1 MASPRKNPMHAVQV
15 LPGHPPKL
23 TAQPEK
29 CGTPGTQLPTNGSS
43 AEQQLPCAGKGQG
56 TWDPGCQATPQVRAT
71 GDTGMCCAS
80 SEMATTDSRDGL
92 LEAQRPVTVFSHGF
106 HQLPLPTLGRPAHT
120 LTISGF
126 KRPHLRW
133 HQVGRVRGK
142 AWIQVSR
149 VLPFTQLEALSGP
162 DHATCKRPLQSS
174 LSGIL
179 WGCFLEHAVTC
190 CRCGTEPRKP
200 SRGTKLCK
208 PQALRASARRGVRA
222 TQTTAGRLR
231 TSRAPSP
238 HIGAGRGADLR
249 GERGSPQFRTPAADS
264 THQHWKARNKACCPE
279 ASLPGTTLMLRST
292 CGSSSSS
299 RLVTG
304 GSQEQLSR
312 QHSLRGGKM
321 SLRRPDQL
329 SVKQNE
335 CCYYSK
341 RRS

>member
-1 MASPRKNPMHAVQV
+1 MNAHGLKFPVKSQRLAEWIKILNPSNCCLQETHFTKNGTHRLKVKGWKKICHANRNDKRVGV
-15 LPGHPPKL
+15 AILMPDKIDF
-23 TAQPEK
+23 
-29 CGTPGTQLPTNGSS
+29 N
-43 AEQQLPCAGKGQG
+43 
-56 TWDPGCQATPQVRAT
+56 
-71 GDTGMCCAS
+71 
-80 SEMATTDSRDGL
+80 
-92 LEAQRPVTVFSHGF
+92 
-106 HQLPLPTLGRPAHT
+106 
-120 LTISGF
+120 
-126 KRPHLRW
+126 RPHLRW